1 MKKKATSQQL
11 PVESIFL
18 KKKVKTCEEKE
29 NLKKYENFPRINE
42 I

>member
-11 PVESIFL
+11 PVESIFFF
-18 KKKVKTCEEKE
+18 KVKTCEEKE